1 MSDVAGLPIQIQLNY
16 VGCKVVNTNLNITY
30 AKHHLTNLVHRNIA
44 DILDKN
50 RRGDG
55 FKDGK
60 PTLSS
65 EQVVE
70 ASIRAGGHPHS
81 LPAGDDAVVTYDF
94 ANATQPDAD
103 GNTVSQFSESQKN
116 TIRETLT
123 HFSDVARVQFKE
135 GAMAT
140 SNHMQFKIDDSRF
153 DWKDPFYVP
162 SNNEEGAPS
171 QVPLLQRHAQE
182 LEQPNNYGSH
192 VVAKAAAFKLGLPS
206 TASVAP
212 GTEYA
217 EDSLAYSLRSPK
229 LEARSNMQFWKRP
242 LENKYSSAPMMD
254 DISTLQ
260 KLHGANNQT
269 RSGDTIYGFNSTAD
283 RDMFNLTSENDF
295 PLFSVWDGGGEDTF
309 DFSEYKDNQVINL
322 TPGSF
327 SNVGGGV
334 ANVSIAPGAMI
345 EIAKGGHGNDII
357 IGNAADNE
365 LFGND
370 GDDTLYVEANSGY
383 NQLWGGAGNNTFVI
397 GAGDPA
403 AETNLI
409 ELQDFV
415 SGRDKLDVSALKAAS
430 GRDQI
435 NVVSEFSGRGGEA
448 HMEYFPAANITW
460 LRFDTNG
467 DKDIDVMISVNGKIE
482 LTDIQA

>member
-1 MSDVAGLPIQIQLNY
+1 MS
-16 VGCKVVNTNLNITY
+16 TNLNISY
-30 AKHHLTNLVHRNIA
+30 AQHHLTNPVHRNIA

-50 RRGDG
+50 RRGGDG
-55 FKDGK
+55 LKDGK

-70 ASIRAGGHPHS
+70 TSIRAGGHSQS
-81 LPAGDDAVVTYDF
+81 LPAGQDAVVTYDF
-94 ANATQPDAD
+94 ADTAQS
-103 GNTVSQFSESQKN
+103 NTEGQAIGQFSDGQKN
-116 TIRETLT
+116 AVRETLA
-123 HFSDVARVQFKE
+123 HFSDVANVKFKE
-135 GAMAT
+135 SAMT
-140 SNHMQFKIDDSRF
+140 SSNHMQFKIEDSLF
-153 DWKDPFYVP
+153 DWKDPFYVS

-171 QVPLLQRHAQE
+171 QVPLLRRHAQE

-229 LEARSNMQFWKRP
+229 LEARSGMQFWKHP

-254 DISTLQ
+254 DIATLQ
-260 KLHGANNQT
+260 KLHGPNNET
-269 RSGDTIYGFNSTAD
+269 RSGNTTYGFNSTAD
-283 RDMFNLTSENDF
+283 RDLFKLNTENDF
-295 PLFSVWDGGGEDTF
+295 PVFSVWDAGGEDTL
-309 DFSEYKDNQVINL
+309 DFSGYKDNQIINL

-334 ANVSIAPGAMI
+334 GNVSIAPGAMI
-345 EIAKGGHGNDII
+345 EVAKGGQGDDII
-357 IGNAADNE
+357 IGNSADNE

-370 GDDTLYVEANSGY
+370 GNDTLYVEANSGY
-383 NQLWGGAGNNTFVI
+383 NQLWGGAGKNTFVI
-397 GAGDPA
+397 GAGDPS

-430 GRDQI
+430 GRDEI
-435 NVVSEFSGRGGEA
+435 RVVSEFSGRGGEA
-448 HMEYFPAANITW
+448 NMEYFPAANITW
-460 LRFDTNG
+460 LRFDING
-467 DKDIDVMISVNGKIE
+467 DKEIDAMISVSGKIE